1 MGFEVD
7 NSRRDDQD
15 LWDIKKE
22 PATRPVKDGPRPSVK
37 QPIRTAPVQRTGAIQ
52 TKAPGQTEVKVAFAA
67 KQTTLIVMAVVA
79 ICMAIAIVTFSGRQ
93 RQRESESKPIA
104 LTTRLSY
111 LGETVPLPTG
121 MEYDAYDWTDPELY
135 IYVKGDVE
143 TAEID
148 YLSSRIFAMR
158 FIEEAD
164 KVIFVEEDTGK
175 QYEFQR

>member
-22 PATRPVKDGPRPSVK
+22 PATRPVKDGPR
-37 QPIRTAPVQRTGAIQ
+37 
-52 TKAPGQTEVKVAFAA
+52 EVKVAFAA
-67 KQTTLIVMAVVA
+67 KQTILIVMAVVA
-79 ICMAIAIVTFSGRQ
+79 ICMAIVIVTFSGRQ
-93 RQRESESKPIA
+93 RQRESESKPIG

-121 MEYDAYDWTDPELY
+121 MEYDAYDWTDPTLY

-164 KVIFVEEDTGK
+164 EVIFVEEDTGK

>member
-22 PATRPVKDGPRPSVK
+22 PATRPVKDGPRD
-37 QPIRTAPVQRTGAIQ
+37 
-52 TKAPGQTEVKVAFAA
+52 VKVAFAA
-67 KQTTLIVMAVVA
+67 KQTILIVMAVVA

-121 MEYDAYDWTDPELY
+121 MEYDAYDWTDPTLY
-135 IYVKGDVE
+135 IYVK
-143 TAEID
+143 
-148 YLSSRIFAMR
+148 
-158 FIEEAD
+158 
-164 KVIFVEEDTGK
+164 
-175 QYEFQR
+175 